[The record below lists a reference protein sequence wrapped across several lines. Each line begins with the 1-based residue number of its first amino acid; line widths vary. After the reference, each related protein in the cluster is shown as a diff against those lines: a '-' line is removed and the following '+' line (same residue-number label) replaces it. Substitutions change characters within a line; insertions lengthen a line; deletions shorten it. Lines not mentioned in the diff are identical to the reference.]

1 MRTSIERVGIWGL
14 GFTALLICGATVM
27 QVYSGSLA
35 EGPRDGW
42 VQLIPWVITL
52 VALALALFSG
62 SRLRFALTAG
72 AVVILLRLALP
83 MLVEYLPGTE
93 RKHVVWLG
101 GGPVDPKF
109 LDSVASGSGLT
120 AASDGLLWVASILVV
135 VFVAVYVWG
144 ARALLFRRAATASF
158 SIDLTVLLVVFYAV
172 VVLSLSERFTGSFAP
187 QSVPELV
194 SESGL
199 WLRLQLM
206 CWLIPLVLWLAFTL
220 RQGGAIALGSAVGLV
235 LALLVIPNVMS
246 SLESWLDGPS
256 AQLIDSGGTRTD
268 VSGGAYG
275 VLDIWGPM
283 PWAGL
288 VAAVMLV
295 IVVWW
300 AVGTHAGGNPTR
312 ALAKTQSPVNS
323 LSVVAFV
330 LAWIPLTAIPGV
342 VLGHMAYDQ
351 IVDGDT
357 DQRGLGLSR
366 WAIVLGYL
374 SLVGAL
380 LLGYN
385 VWAK

>member
-1 MRTSIERVGIWGL
+1 MNGLAWLVDPFTTTFMQRALVSSLAVGIAAPAIGVWAVSRRLVYLTDAMSHAILAGVA
-14 GFTALLICGATVM
+14 GAALLGV
-27 QVYSGSLA
+27 SL
-35 EGPRDGW
+35 
-42 VQLIPWVITL
+42 VIGGI
-52 VALALALFSG
+52 AAGLF
-62 SRLRFALTAG
+62 
-72 AVVILLRLALP
+72 
-83 MLVEYLPGTE
+83 M
-93 RKHVVWLG
+93 
-101 GGPVDPKF
+101 
-109 LDSVASGSGLT
+109 
-120 AASDGLLWVASILVV
+120 
-135 VFVAVYVWG
+135 
-144 ARALLFRRAATASF
+144 ALL
-158 SIDLTVLLVVFYAV
+158 V
-172 VVLSLSERFTGSFAP
+172 
-187 QSVPELV
+187 
-194 SESGL
+194 
-199 WLRLQLM
+199 
-206 CWLIPLVLWLAFTL
+206 
-220 RQGGAIALGSAVGLV
+220 
-235 LALLVIPNVMS
+235 ALLVIPNVMS

-256 AQLIDSGGTRTD
+256 AQLIDSDGTRTD